1 MEQNKIDMF
10 IMQHD
15 EQFSAQGKLLVR
27 QKLQALSEDD
37 MMKLNVLEFK
47 SPSKTLIFAWLLAGF
62 GVNGFYI
69 KKTGWGVTMLIVNI
83 INMFLTFVTIMNMYF
98 APYDSDAIMAAIVMT
113 SIVATAFFILWI
125 IGIAKARKWTQK
137 YNIDKFIEAV
147 Q

>member
-69 KKTGWGVTMLIVNI
+69 KKTGWGYRHDFHCGNRIFHLMDNRYRQGTQM
-83 INMFLTFVTIMNMYF
+83 
-98 APYDSDAIMAAIVMT
+98 DAEI
-113 SIVATAFFILWI
+113 
-125 IGIAKARKWTQK
+125 QH
-137 YNIDKFIEAV
+137 
-147 Q
+147 